1 MNEFKKLF
9 AGHLHRHSRLAEGVS
24 CGKGVILGGGVTL
37 DGKARV
43 APQHR
48 VVFVSC
54 TGPSPP
60 CISMQ
65 LVAKCATFGFMDKQS
80 SN

>member
-1 MNEFKKLF
+1 M
-9 AGHLHRHSRLAEGVS
+9 AEGVS
-24 CGKGVILGGGVTL
+24 CGEGVILGGGVTL
-37 DGKARV
+37 DWGGGTWMRARV

-60 CISMQ
+60 CVSMQ